1 MRYWLPQSTSVFTG
15 NRKREQLI
23 GAGNYLLCHLV
34 ITDEKDE
41 YTDMVR
47 KTWYG
52 RIDWVE
58 SSFNRNRRR

>member
-1 MRYWLPQSTSVFTG
+1 MRYWLPLQTSVFTD

-47 KTWYG
+47 KDRLG
-52 RIDWVE
+52 
-58 SSFNRNRRR
+58 